1 MKKEQLV
8 IPVGILL
15 VVAFAVGTFAFRGKQ
30 AEELAFMARD
40 NADTF
45 VRPHSRTF
53 GAEDAKVYLVEFTDP
68 ACETCAA
75 FHPFT
80 RHLVDQHPGKIKVVL
95 RYAPFHGGS
104 ENVVRMLEA
113 AGRQADYWTT
123 LELVLSTQAQWTSNH
138 QVMPEQLLPILAQAG
153 LDMERLQAD
162 MNDPA
167 ITQIIGQDL
176 ADAEALGVQKTPGFF
191 VNGKPLVTFGYETL
205 QQLVEAEVRAQ
216 YPGN

>member
-1 MKKEQLV
+1 MRKEQLV

-30 AEELAFMARD
+30 AEELAFMARE
-40 NADTF
+40 NAETF
-45 VRPHSRTF
+45 VRPHSRTI
-53 GAEDAKVYLVEFTDP
+53 GPEDAKVYLVEFTDP

-80 RHLVDQHPGKIKVVL
+80 KHLVDQHPGKIKVVL
-95 RYAPFHGGS
+95 RYAPFHEGS

-113 AGRQADYWTT
+113 AGRQGKYWET
-123 LELVLSTQAQWTSNH
+123 LELVLSTQAQWTSGH
-138 QVMPEQLLPILAQAG
+138 QVIPEQLLPILAQSG

-162 MNDPA
+162 MNDAA

-176 ADAEALGVQKTPGFF
+176 ADAASLGVRQTPGFF

-205 QQLVEAEVRAQ
+205 QALVEAEVRSA
-216 YPGN
+216 YPN